1 MPDPTTEQP
10 TLPNVST
17 EAPPAPPPA
26 APAAVTPPARAAAP
40 KQPAGKPKGKG
51 QRRDIVEIPV
61 NAFKARVQRE
71 AAVEV
76 KRRLGITIEEA
87 EGIVKAG
94 GVVQAGAGK
103 TAVQATADQAL
114 AQLRA
119 ENERLRGKA
128 KQVEKEKL
136 EQQKSFEKK
145 LRRADDRATEARLM
159 AEARLAGITNPRY
172 IKAAID
178 VYADAL
184 NGGETSEPGAF
195 FAKMRETDPAFF
207 AAPVSPVVPPAP
219 PRPRVAATTT
229 PPESP
234 AAGEV
239 RPTPGSAGPAKIV
252 NAEDLS
258 DRDFAALQRSHG
270 YTPGMS

>member
-1 MPDPTTEQP
+1 MPDPTEQP

-17 EAPPAPPPA
+17 ETPPAAPAA

-40 KQPAGKPKGKG
+40 KQAAGKPKGKG
-51 QRRDIVEIPV
+51 QRRDIVEIPA

-87 EGIVKAG
+87 EAIVKAG
-94 GVVQAGAGK
+94 GVAQAGAGK
-103 TAVQATADQAL
+103 SAAQNTAEHAL
-114 AQLRA
+114 TQLRA

-172 IKAAID
+172 VKAAID
-178 VYADAL
+178 IYADAL
-184 NGGETSEPGAF
+184 NAGEKAEPAEF
-195 FAKMRETDPAFF
+195 FGKLRETDPAFF
-207 AAPVSPVVPPAP
+207 AVPVAPVVPPAP
-219 PRPRVAATTT
+219 PPPRVAATTT

-239 RPTPGSAGPAKIV
+239 RPTPGNGGPGKIP
-252 NAEDLS
+252 NAAEMS
-258 DRDFAALQRSHG
+258 DQDFAAHQRSYG
-270 YTPGMS
+270 FNQGMS